1 MLPAYHTGISGAG
14 ALKNLRRLHGKQKLQ
29 FLWDYYKFPLAVLCI
44 AVSVAAYSIYGHM
57 TQKNTILY
65 TALINVTAGEELR
78 QNLTDAFLKSI
89 DIDSSKNNCQ
99 LYTGLY
105 LTEDMNSA
113 YHAYTYAS
121 RMKILAAIDARQ
133 MDVALMDQEA
143 FDAFS
148 QNGYL
153 YEMDCFF
160 SEHTPLYETLKPYFA
175 ENTVILKDN
184 SLDLYFDET
193 AIYDAET
200 ETPVLGIDLSGSPVI
215 QKAGFRDTV
224 YLGILKN
231 TLHKDAVIE
240 FLQYL
245 YS

>member
-1 MLPAYHTGISGAG
+1 MLPAYHTAISGAG

-29 FLWDYYKFPLAVLCI
+29 FLWDYYKLPLAVLCI

-57 TQKNTILY
+57 TQKKTILY

-200 ETPVLGIDLSGSPVI
+200 ETHVMGIDLSGSPVI

>member
-1 MLPAYHTGISGAG
+1 MLPAYHTRISGAG

-29 FLWDYYKFPLAVLCI
+29 FLWDYYKLPLAVLCI

-89 DIDSSKNNCQ
+89 DIDSSKYNCQ

-160 SEHTPLYETLKPYFA
+160 SEHTPLYKTLKPYFA

-200 ETPVLGIDLSGSPVI
+200 ETHVIGIDLSGSPVI

>member
-1 MLPAYHTGISGAG
+1 
-14 ALKNLRRLHGKQKLQ
+14 
-29 FLWDYYKFPLAVLCI
+29 
-44 AVSVAAYSIYGHM
+44 
-57 TQKNTILY
+57 
-65 TALINVTAGEELR
+65 
-78 QNLTDAFLKSI
+78 
-89 DIDSSKNNCQ
+89 
-99 LYTGLY
+99 
-105 LTEDMNSA
+105 
-113 YHAYTYAS
+113 
-121 RMKILAAIDARQ
+121 MKILAAIDARQ

-160 SEHTPLYETLKPYFA
+160 SEHTPLYETLKPYLA

-200 ETPVLGIDLSGSPVI
+200 ETHVMGIDLSGSPVI

>member
-29 FLWDYYKFPLAVLCI
+29 FLWDYYKLPLAVLCI

-200 ETPVLGIDLSGSPVI
+200 ETHGIGIDLSGSPVI

>member
-160 SEHTPLYETLKPYFA
+160 SEHTPLFETLKPYFA

-200 ETPVLGIDLSGSPVI
+200 ETHVMGIDLSGSPVI

-224 YLGILKN
+224 YLGFLKN